1 MPKMTSALDAQL
13 TFMPMQPSD
22 MRAVMALEAIS
33 HSHPWTQGN
42 FLDSLTAGHWAY
54 CIRPEAR
61 TSTAEDGSVLPT
73 NLPNLWGYCILYPAV
88 DELHL
93 LNITID
99 PALRR
104 NGIGSRVMQAIE
116 GIAAQQKMS
125 RIILEVRPSNIPAV
139 KLYEHM
145 GYNIIGLRREYYPAD
160 VASGKREDAGVM
172 AKSITLEA
180 Q

>member
-1 MPKMTSALDAQL
+1 MPQMTSALDTQL

-22 MRAVMALEAIS
+22 MPAVLSLEAIS
-33 HSHPWTQGN
+33 HSHPWTQGQ

-54 CIRPEAR
+54 CIRPELN
-61 TSTAEDGSVLPT
+61 TLKLTTELSP
-73 NLPNLWGYCILYPAV
+73 NLPALWGYCILYPAV

-99 PALRR
+99 PLLRR

-116 GIAAQQKMS
+116 GIATQQKMS

-139 KLYEHM
+139 KLYERM
-145 GYNIIGLRREYYPAD
+145 GYAIIGVRRGYYPAD
-160 VASGKREDAGVM
+160 EVTGKREDAGVM

>member
-1 MPKMTSALDAQL
+1 MTSALDTQL

-22 MRAVMALEAIS
+22 MPAVMSLEAIS

-54 CIRPEAR
+54 CIRPEM
-61 TSTAEDGSVLPT
+61 TAKTELAP
-73 NLPNLWGYCILYPAV
+73 NLPALWGYCILYPAV

-99 PALRR
+99 PVLRR

-116 GIAAQQKMS
+116 GIAIQQKMS

-139 KLYEHM
+139 KLYERM
-145 GYNIIGLRREYYPAD
+145 GYAIIGVRTDYYPAD
-160 VASGKREDAGVM
+160 EVTGKREDAGVM

>member
-1 MPKMTSALDAQL
+1 MTSALDTQL

-22 MRAVMALEAIS
+22 MRAVMSLEAIS

-54 CIRPEAR
+54 CIRPEAN
-61 TSTAEDGSVLPT
+61 TKTEPAT
-73 NLPNLWGYCILYPAV
+73 NLPALWGYCILYPAV

-116 GIAAQQKMS
+116 GIAIQQKMS

-139 KLYEHM
+139 KLYERL
-145 GYNIIGLRREYYPAD
+145 GYAIIGVRRGYYPAD
-160 VASGKREDAGVM
+160 EVTGKREDAGVM

>member
-1 MPKMTSALDAQL
+1 MTSALDTQL

-54 CIRPEAR
+54 CIRPEVAVK
-61 TSTAEDGSVLPT
+61 AELAPNLPT
-73 NLPNLWGYCILYPAV
+73 LWGYCILYPAV

-99 PALRR
+99 PVLRR

-116 GIAAQQKMS
+116 GIAIQQKMS

-145 GYNIIGLRREYYPAD
+145 GYAISGVRRDYYPAD
-160 VASGKREDAGVM
+160 EVTGKREDAGVM

>member
-1 MPKMTSALDAQL
+1 MTSALDTQL

-22 MRAVMALEAIS
+22 MRAVMSLEAIS

-54 CIRPEAR
+54 CIRPEM
-61 TSTAEDGSVLPT
+61 TAKVELA
-73 NLPNLWGYCILYPAV
+73 PNSPALWGYCILYPAV

-99 PALRR
+99 PVLRR

-116 GIAAQQKMS
+116 GIAIEQKMS
-125 RIILEVRPSNIPAV
+125 RVILEVRPSNIPAV
-139 KLYEHM
+139 KLYERM
-145 GYNIIGLRREYYPAD
+145 GYAIIGVRRAYYPAD
-160 VASGKREDAGVM
+160 EATGIREDAGVM

>member
-1 MPKMTSALDAQL
+1 MPQMTSALDTQL

-22 MRAVMALEAIS
+22 MRAVMSLEAIS

-54 CIRPEAR
+54 CIRPEM
-61 TSTAEDGSVLPT
+61 TAKAELAA
-73 NLPNLWGYCILYPAV
+73 NLPALWGYCILYPAV

-99 PALRR
+99 PILRR

-116 GIAAQQKMS
+116 GIAIEQKMS

-139 KLYEHM
+139 KLYERM
-145 GYNIIGLRREYYPAD
+145 GYAIIGVRRAYYPAD
-160 VASGKREDAGVM
+160 EATGIREDAGVM

>member
-1 MPKMTSALDAQL
+1 MPEMTSALDTQL

-22 MRAVMALEAIS
+22 MRAVMSLEAIS
-33 HSHPWTQGN
+33 HSYPWTQGN

-54 CIRPEAR
+54 CIRPEIN
-61 TSTAEDGSVLPT
+61 TKTELTP
-73 NLPNLWGYCILYPAV
+73 NLPSLWGYCILYPAV

-99 PALRR
+99 PGLRR

-116 GIAAQQKMS
+116 GIAIQQKMN
-125 RIILEVRPSNIPAV
+125 RVILEVRPSNIPAV
-139 KLYEHM
+139 KLYERM
-145 GYNIIGLRREYYPAD
+145 GYTIIGVRRAYYPAD
-160 VASGKREDAGVM
+160 EATGKREDAGVM

>member
-1 MPKMTSALDAQL
+1 MPQMTSTQDTQL

-54 CIRPEAR
+54 CIRPER
-61 TSTAEDGSVLPT
+61 TANAELAAHLPG
-73 NLPNLWGYCILYPAV
+73 LWGYCILYPAV

-116 GIAAQQKMS
+116 GIAMRQKMS

-145 GYNIIGLRREYYPAD
+145 GYGIIGVRKAYYPAD
-160 VASGKREDAGVM
+160 EVTGKREDAGVM
-172 AKSITLEA
+172 AKSIALDA

>member
-1 MPKMTSALDAQL
+1 MTAKAEL
-13 TFMPMQPSD
+13 T
-22 MRAVMALEAIS
+22 
-33 HSHPWTQGN
+33 H
-42 FLDSLTAGHWAY
+42 
-54 CIRPEAR
+54 
-61 TSTAEDGSVLPT
+61 
-73 NLPNLWGYCILYPAV
+73 NLPSLWGYCILYPAV

-99 PALRR
+99 PVLRR

-116 GIAAQQKMS
+116 GIAIQQKMS

-139 KLYEHM
+139 KLYERM
-145 GYNIIGLRREYYPAD
+145 GYAIIGVRRAYYPAD
-160 VASGKREDAGVM
+160 EATGIREDAGVM

>member
-1 MPKMTSALDAQL
+1 MTDITQTQL
-13 TFMPMQPSD
+13 TFTPMQPSD

-54 CIRPEAR
+54 CIRPEA
-61 TSTAEDGSVLPT
+61 STAEDGSLSAA

-116 GIAAQQKMS
+116 GIASQQRMS

-160 VASGKREDAGVM
+160 AATGKREDAGVM

-180 Q
+180 P

>member
-1 MPKMTSALDAQL
+1 MTSALDIQL

-22 MRAVMALEAIS
+22 MRAVMSLEAIS
-33 HSHPWTQGN
+33 HSHPWTQGQ

-54 CIRPEAR
+54 CIRPEMSAK
-61 TSTAEDGSVLPT
+61 AESLS
-73 NLPNLWGYCILYPAV
+73 NLPALWGYCILYPAV

-99 PALRR
+99 PLLRR

-116 GIAAQQKMS
+116 GIATQQKMS

-139 KLYEHM
+139 KLYERM
-145 GYNIIGLRREYYPAD
+145 GYSIIGVRRAYYPAD
-160 VASGKREDAGVM
+160 EVTGKREDAGVM
-172 AKSITLEA
+172 AKLITLEA

>member
-1 MPKMTSALDAQL
+1 MTSALDIQL

-22 MRAVMALEAIS
+22 MRTVMSLEAIS
-33 HSHPWTQGN
+33 HSHPWTQGQ

-54 CIRPEAR
+54 CIRPE
-61 TSTAEDGSVLPT
+61 TTVKAESLS
-73 NLPNLWGYCILYPAV
+73 NLPALWGYCILYPAV
-88 DELHL
+88 DEMHL

-99 PALRR
+99 PVLRR

-116 GIAAQQKMS
+116 GIATQQKMS

-139 KLYEHM
+139 KLYERM
-145 GYNIIGLRREYYPAD
+145 GYAIIGVRRGYYPAD
-160 VASGKREDAGVM
+160 EVTGKREDAGVM

>member
-1 MPKMTSALDAQL
+1 MTSALDTQL

-22 MRAVMALEAIS
+22 MRAVMSLEAIS

-54 CIRPEAR
+54 CIRPEINTKTQPA
-61 TSTAEDGSVLPT
+61 T
-73 NLPNLWGYCILYPAV
+73 NLPALWGYCILYPAV

-99 PALRR
+99 PVLRR

-116 GIAAQQKMS
+116 GIAIQQKMS

-139 KLYEHM
+139 KLYERL
-145 GYNIIGLRREYYPAD
+145 GYAIIGVRRGYYPAD
-160 VASGKREDAGVM
+160 EVTGKREDAGVM

>member
-1 MPKMTSALDAQL
+1 MMMNTPQAQL
-13 TFMPMQPSD
+13 SFMPMQPSD
-22 MRAVMALEAIS
+22 MRSVMALEAIS

-54 CIRPEAR
+54 CIRPDV
-61 TSTAEDGSVLPT
+61 STLSVEELAAIPADLPA
-73 NLPNLWGYCILYPAV
+73 LWGYCILYPAV

-116 GIAAQQKMS
+116 GIAAQHRMG
-125 RIILEVRPSNIPAV
+125 RIILEVRPSNLPAV

-145 GYNIIGLRREYYPAD
+145 GYGIIGVRKEYYPAD
-160 VASGKREDAGVM
+160 EIGGKREDAGVM
-172 AKSITLEA
+172 AKSITLG
-180 Q
+180 

>member
-1 MPKMTSALDAQL
+1 MTTTQDAQL

-22 MRAVMALEAIS
+22 MRAVMSLEAMS
-33 HSHPWTQGN
+33 HSHPWTQGQ

-54 CIRPEAR
+54 CIRPEMA
-61 TSTAEDGSVLPT
+61 ANAALAP
-73 NLPNLWGYCILYPAV
+73 NLPGLWGYCILYPAV

-116 GIAAQQKMS
+116 GIAMRQKMS

-139 KLYEHM
+139 KLYERM
-145 GYNIIGLRREYYPAD
+145 GYSIIGVRRAYYPAD
-160 VASGKREDAGVM
+160 QVTGQREDAGVM
-172 AKSITLEA
+172 AKSITLA
-180 Q
+180 TQ

>member
-1 MPKMTSALDAQL
+1 MTSALDTQL

-22 MRAVMALEAIS
+22 MRAVMSLEAIS

-54 CIRPEAR
+54 CIRPEM
-61 TSTAEDGSVLPT
+61 TAKAELPS
-73 NLPNLWGYCILYPAV
+73 NFPALWGYCILYPAV

-99 PALRR
+99 PVLRR
-104 NGIGSRVMQAIE
+104 NGVGSRVMQAIE
-116 GIAAQQKMS
+116 GIAIQQKMS

-145 GYNIIGLRREYYPAD
+145 GYAIIGVRRAYYPAD
-160 VASGKREDAGVM
+160 EATGEREDAGVM

>member
-1 MPKMTSALDAQL
+1 MPQMTSALDTQL

-22 MRAVMALEAIS
+22 MPAVLSLEAIS
-33 HSHPWTQGN
+33 HSHPWTQGQ

-54 CIRPEAR
+54 CIRPEM
-61 TSTAEDGSVLPT
+61 TAMAESLS
-73 NLPNLWGYCILYPAV
+73 NLPALWGYCILYPAV

-104 NGIGSRVMQAIE
+104 NGIGSRVMQAID
-116 GIAAQQKMS
+116 GIATQQKMS
-125 RIILEVRPSNIPAV
+125 RIILEVRPSNITAV
-139 KLYEHM
+139 KLYERM
-145 GYNIIGLRREYYPAD
+145 GYAIIGVRRAYYPAD
-160 VASGKREDAGVM
+160 ETTGKREDADVM

-180 Q
+180 R

>member
-1 MPKMTSALDAQL
+1 MTSALDIQL

-22 MRAVMALEAIS
+22 MRAVLSLEAIS
-33 HSHPWTQGN
+33 HSHPWTQGQ

-54 CIRPEAR
+54 CIRPEM
-61 TSTAEDGSVLPT
+61 TAKAESLS
-73 NLPNLWGYCILYPAV
+73 NLPVLWGYCILYPAV

-99 PALRR
+99 PVLRR

-116 GIAAQQKMS
+116 GIATQQKMS

-139 KLYEHM
+139 KLYERM
-145 GYNIIGLRREYYPAD
+145 GYAIIGVRRGYYPAD
-160 VASGKREDAGVM
+160 EVTGKREDAGVM

>member
-1 MPKMTSALDAQL
+1 MTTTQDAQL

-22 MRAVMALEAIS
+22 MRAVMSLEAIS

-54 CIRPEAR
+54 CIRPER
-61 TSTAEDGSVLPT
+61 TADAALAPHLPE
-73 NLPNLWGYCILYPAV
+73 LWGYCILYPAV

-104 NGIGSRVMQAIE
+104 KGIGSRVMQAIE
-116 GIAAQQKMS
+116 GIAMRQKMS

-145 GYNIIGLRREYYPAD
+145 GYGIIGVRKAYYPAD
-160 VASGKREDAGVM
+160 EVTGKREDAGVM

-180 Q
+180 P

>member
-1 MPKMTSALDAQL
+1 MPQLTSALDTQL

-22 MRAVMALEAIS
+22 MRAVMSLEAIS

-54 CIRPEAR
+54 CIRPEM
-61 TSTAEDGSVLPT
+61 TAKAELAA
-73 NLPNLWGYCILYPAV
+73 NLPALWGYCILYPAV

-99 PALRR
+99 PILRR

-116 GIAAQQKMS
+116 GIAIEQKMS

-139 KLYEHM
+139 KLYERM
-145 GYNIIGLRREYYPAD
+145 GYAIIGVRRAYYPAD
-160 VASGKREDAGVM
+160 EATGIREDAGVM

>member
-1 MPKMTSALDAQL
+1 MTSALDTQL

-22 MRAVMALEAIS
+22 MPVVMSLEAIS

-54 CIRPEAR
+54 CIRPEMAAK
-61 TSTAEDGSVLPT
+61 TELAL
-73 NLPNLWGYCILYPAV
+73 NLPALWGYCILYPAV

-99 PALRR
+99 PVLRR

-116 GIAAQQKMS
+116 GIAIQQKMS

-145 GYNIIGLRREYYPAD
+145 GYAIIGVRRAYYPAD
-160 VASGKREDAGVM
+160 EATGEREDAGVM

>member
-1 MPKMTSALDAQL
+1 MTSALDLQL
-13 TFMPMQPSD
+13 SFMPMQPSD
-22 MRAVMALEAIS
+22 MRAVMSLEAIS

-54 CIRPEAR
+54 CIRPEMRAN
-61 TSTAEDGSVLPT
+61 AELAP
-73 NLPNLWGYCILYPAV
+73 NLPALWGYCILYPAV

-99 PALRR
+99 PVLRR
-104 NGIGSRVMQAIE
+104 QGIGSRVMQAIE
-116 GIAAQQKMS
+116 GIALEQKIS

-139 KLYEHM
+139 TVYERM
-145 GYNIIGLRREYYPAD
+145 GYAIIGVRRAYYPAD
-160 VASGKREDAGVM
+160 AVTGQREDAGVM

>member
-1 MPKMTSALDAQL
+1 MTSALDTQL
-13 TFMPMQPSD
+13 TFLPMQPSD
-22 MRAVMALEAIS
+22 MRAVMSLEAIS

-42 FLDSLTAGHWAY
+42 FLDSITAGHWAY
-54 CIRPEAR
+54 CIRPEINAN
-61 TSTAEDGSVLPT
+61 TELPP
-73 NLPNLWGYCILYPAV
+73 NLPALWGYCILYPAV

-99 PALRR
+99 PVLRR

-116 GIAAQQKMS
+116 GIAIQQKMS

-145 GYNIIGLRREYYPAD
+145 GYAIIGVRRAYYPAD
-160 VASGKREDAGVM
+160 EVTGKREDAGVM

>member
-1 MPKMTSALDAQL
+1 MTDIPQTQL
-13 TFMPMQPSD
+13 TFTPMQPSD

-54 CIRPEAR
+54 CIRPEAGA
-61 TSTAEDGSVLPT
+61 SAADGGTASVIHV
-73 NLPNLWGYCILYPAV
+73 PNLWGYCILYPAV

-139 KLYEHM
+139 RLYEHM

-160 VASGKREDAGVM
+160 AATGKREDAGVM

-180 Q
+180 P

>member
-1 MPKMTSALDAQL
+1 MTSALDTQL

-22 MRAVMALEAIS
+22 MRAVMSLEAIS
-33 HSHPWTQGN
+33 HSHPWTQGQ

-54 CIRPEAR
+54 CIRPEI
-61 TSTAEDGSVLPT
+61 TAKEESLS
-73 NLPNLWGYCILYPAV
+73 NLPALWGYCILYPAV

-99 PALRR
+99 PLLRR

-116 GIAAQQKMS
+116 GIAIEQKMS

-139 KLYEHM
+139 KLYERM
-145 GYNIIGLRREYYPAD
+145 GYAIIGVRRGYYPAD
-160 VASGKREDAGVM
+160 EVTGKREDAGVM

>member
-1 MPKMTSALDAQL
+1 MKMNSLQTQL
-13 TFMPMQPSD
+13 SFMPMQPSD

-33 HSHPWTQGN
+33 HTHPWTQGN

-54 CIRPEAR
+54 CIRPDVSKLSANEL
-61 TSTAEDGSVLPT
+61 TLLPA
-73 NLPNLWGYCILYPAV
+73 NLPALWGYCILYPAV

-104 NGIGSRVMQAIE
+104 NGIGSRIMQAIE
-116 GIAAQQKMS
+116 GIATQQKMG

-145 GYNIIGLRREYYPAD
+145 GYTIIGVRKEYYPAD
-160 VASGKREDAGVM
+160 EVSGKREDAGVM
-172 AKSITLEA
+172 AKSITLG
-180 Q
+180 

>member
-1 MPKMTSALDAQL
+1 MPQMTSAHDTQL

-22 MRAVMALEAIS
+22 MQAVMSLEAIS

-54 CIRPEAR
+54 CIRPEM
-61 TSTAEDGSVLPT
+61 TAKAELAA
-73 NLPNLWGYCILYPAV
+73 NLPALWGYCILYPAV

-99 PALRR
+99 PILRR

-116 GIAAQQKMS
+116 GIAIQQKMS

-139 KLYEHM
+139 KLYERM
-145 GYNIIGLRREYYPAD
+145 GYAIIGVRRAYYPAD
-160 VASGKREDAGVM
+160 EATGIREDAGVM

>member
-1 MPKMTSALDAQL
+1 MPQMTSALDTQL

-22 MRAVMALEAIS
+22 MRAVMSLEAMS
-33 HSHPWTQGN
+33 HSHPWTQGQ

-54 CIRPEAR
+54 CIRPEM
-61 TSTAEDGSVLPT
+61 TPNAELAPHLPG
-73 NLPNLWGYCILYPAV
+73 LWGYCILYPAV

-116 GIAAQQKMS
+116 GIATQQKMS
-125 RIILEVRPSNIPAV
+125 RIILEVRPSNMPAV
-139 KLYEHM
+139 KLYERM
-145 GYNIIGLRREYYPAD
+145 GYAIIGVRKAYYPAD
-160 VASGKREDAGVM
+160 EVTGKREDAGVM
-172 AKSITLEA
+172 AKSITLGA